1 LYLRRNWLSIEEVS
15 RAPGRARTDRGKTG
29 GRVSVNLDDFDLDAA
44 VLRRSQTDLQAFM
57 EALAVRLE
65 GALPGRVKVERRR
78 DNLFAKTSHAAKI
91 AFHGDKAVYEISF
104 GKAGLAASRAKLV
117 RDVVISSTTI
127 DPAHWLTEVRQ
138 EVAALADKAG
148 AAGDA
153 LHDFL

>member
-1 LYLRRNWLSIEEVS
+1 M
-15 RAPGRARTDRGKTG
+15 
-29 GRVSVNLDDFDLDAA
+29 SVNLDDFDLDAA

-78 DNLFAKTSHAAKI
+78 DGLFAKTSHAAKI
-91 AFHGDKAVYEISF
+91 AFHSDKAVYELSF
-104 GKAGLAASRAKLV
+104 GKAGLAASRTKLV
-117 RDVVISSTTI
+117 RDVAISSTTI
-127 DPAHWLTEVRQ
+127 DPAQWLTEVRQ
-138 EVAALADKAG
+138 EVSALADKAG